1 MLTGE
6 RECGIIL
13 EHQVRH
19 ERMTSESRC
28 EVKRKNQYE
37 DVEIRAE
44 AERLIRN
51 HTFEKTKNF
60 KKKSLTKTA
69 SVV

>member
-1 MLTGE
+1 M
-6 RECGIIL
+6 
-13 EHQVRH
+13 
-19 ERMTSESRC
+19 
-28 EVKRKNQYE
+28 KRKNQYE

-60 KKKSLTKTA
+60 KKELDKNRFCGIINKLSAARLM
-69 SVV
+69 VLQDLEN